1 MRRIAIIMVVI
12 LQALNLQ
19 AQNGTFKA
27 QVVDDGTGETLVGA
41 TISIDGTTTGTIT
54 DLDGFAYLKLTPGE
68 YNIRISYISYQP
80 MIIQGVA
87 IESNQTKFLTVRLKS
102 ADLQLNA
109 VVVTAKAVK
118 KSENALLTIQ
128 KKSPKLFDAITSDQF
143 SKIGVS
149 DAAGAL
155 KKVTGV
161 TISEGKYVFIRGLGD
176 RYSKSTLNGSEIPS
190 LDPNKNAVQ
199 LDMFPS
205 NLIDNIIV
213 YKTFSPDLPGDFAGG
228 LVDISTK
235 DFPESFNLQLSV
247 GLEYNNQANF
257 NNNFLVA
264 KGSSTDILGFD
275 NGFRDLPGEVGK
287 YTSET
292 FPDPYLDPSGIT
304 SVSRAFKNRQFQPT
318 NAAQLLDHN
327 INFSIGNAVTL
338 FGKQL
343 GYVFGLSY
351 KRDFSN
357 YTDGIQ
363 NVYEGISEG
372 QTTLDKDVLSATT
385 EQKSTD
391 EVLIGSLF
399 NSTYKIND
407 MNKVS
412 IGILGNQ
419 SGESVCRF
427 QDGYKLDT
435 NPDSTDRL
443 QNRGIGYTERSF
455 INGLVRGEHVISSLN
470 KMTVNWS
477 NSYTTSSIKQ
487 PDLRLL
493 RNAYTIDDQGDS
505 SFYIGNNEKPY
516 RFFRDLKEKNDNAKI
531 DFTLP
536 VDFWG
541 TKSKIKLGG
550 AYTFKERKFREQAYY
565 YSIHYNKNY
574 NGDVLVLFTD
584 ENLGYNGTELRNFLI
599 TDFAA
604 PNNYDATQHLLATYL
619 MLESSVS
626 NSISFTTGVRF
637 EKTNMSLNA
646 FDGTSGKID
655 ANNFLPS
662 LAFTY
667 KIGEQMNVRVS
678 ANRTLARPSFREFA
692 PLATYDFIGGYIQNG
707 NPNLKSTTI
716 NNFDVRWEQFPNI
729 GEYLSF
735 SIFYKQFYNPIENAQ
750 IPVAG
755 GSGSQ
760 FQYKNV
766 DKSTLYGAELEVRKY
781 LGSKDSWLHHLK
793 AAANFSYIYAFVKV
807 TADEL
812 QSIRSWNPNASDTRP
827 MYDQAPYTI
836 NASLSYENTDKGW
849 ESSINFNMSG
859 KRLIVYQIDL
869 PSIYLQPTP
878 DLNITVKKTFSKN
891 YSIRFSAKNI
901 LNNAYAEEMKLGSNT
916 YYTTKYRLGRS
927 YSLSITY
934 NFN

>member
-1 MRRIAIIMVVI
+1 
-12 LQALNLQ
+12 
-19 AQNGTFKA
+19 
-27 QVVDDGTGETLVGA
+27 
-41 TISIDGTTTGTIT
+41 
-54 DLDGFAYLKLTPGE
+54 
-68 YNIRISYISYQP
+68 
-80 MIIQGVA
+80 
-87 IESNQTKFLTVRLKS
+87 
-102 ADLQLNA
+102 
-109 VVVTAKAVK
+109 
-118 KSENALLTIQ
+118 
-128 KKSPKLFDAITSDQF
+128 
-143 SKIGVS
+143 
-149 DAAGAL
+149 
-155 KKVTGV
+155 
-161 TISEGKYVFIRGLGD
+161 
-176 RYSKSTLNGSEIPS
+176 
-190 LDPNKNAVQ
+190 
-199 LDMFPS
+199 
-205 NLIDNIIV
+205 
-213 YKTFSPDLPGDFAGG
+213 
-228 LVDISTK
+228 
-235 DFPESFNLQLSV
+235 
-247 GLEYNNQANF
+247 
-257 NNNFLVA
+257 
-264 KGSSTDILGFD
+264 
-275 NGFRDLPGEVGK
+275 
-287 YTSET
+287 
-292 FPDPYLDPSGIT
+292 
-304 SVSRAFKNRQFQPT
+304 
-318 NAAQLLDHN
+318 
-327 INFSIGNAVTL
+327 
-338 FGKQL
+338 
-343 GYVFGLSY
+343 
-351 KRDFSN
+351 
-357 YTDGIQ
+357 
-363 NVYEGISEG
+363 
-372 QTTLDKDVLSATT
+372 
-385 EQKSTD
+385 
-391 EVLIGSLF
+391 
-399 NSTYKIND
+399 
-407 MNKVS
+407 
-412 IGILGNQ
+412 
-419 SGESVCRF
+419 
-427 QDGYKLDT
+427 
-435 NPDSTDRL
+435 
-443 QNRGIGYTERSF
+443 
-455 INGLVRGEHVISSLN
+455 
-470 KMTVNWS
+470 MTVNWS

-793 AAANFSYIYAFVKV
+793 VAANFSYIYAFVKV

-878 DLNITVKKTFSKN
+878 DLNITVKKTFNKN
-891 YSIRFSAKNI
+891 YSIRFNAKNI

>member
-574 NGDVLVLFTD
+574 NGDVSVLFTD

-604 PNNYDATQHLLATYL
+604 PNNYDANQHLLATYL

-793 AAANFSYIYAFVKV
+793 VAANFSYIYAFVKV

-849 ESSINFNMSG
+849 ESAINFNMSG

-878 DLNITVKKTFSKN
+878 DLNITVKKTFNKN
-891 YSIRFSAKNI
+891 YSIRFNAKNI